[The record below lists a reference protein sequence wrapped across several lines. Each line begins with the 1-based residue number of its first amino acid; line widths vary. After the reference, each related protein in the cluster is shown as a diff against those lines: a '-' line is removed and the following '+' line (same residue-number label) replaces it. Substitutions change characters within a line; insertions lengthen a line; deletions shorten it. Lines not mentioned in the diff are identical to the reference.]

1 MPYLSASA
9 VVIHYE
15 EALYLSVCTFTFNTE
30 GLKADSGDGVLGEGA
45 ATALPPARES
55 GGALWGG
62 DRAEPRPP
70 EGFPLFSAFVMASPD
85 TIISLIVDYHAAI
98 GSNIDAKKRSIKR
111 NK

>member
-30 GLKADSGDGVLGEGA
+30 GLKADSGDEVLGEGA

-55 GGALWGG
+55 GERCGAGIG
-62 DRAEPRPP
+62 RSRDRPKV
-70 EGFPLFSAFVMASPD
+70 FHYFQHS
-85 TIISLIVDYHAAI
+85 
-98 GSNIDAKKRSIKR
+98 
-111 NK
+111 